1 VALRYGKRLRMAY
14 AGSEAV
20 ATDLCEKL
28 AHALPGSVKVEERY
42 VEGRLRY
49 RCIWQGL
56 EEWVS
61 WLEHPDEGQ
70 VEKAAGIVAE
80 RLHRRG
86 RGHFMVA
93 VGD

>member
-1 VALRYGKRLRMAY
+1 
-14 AGSEAV
+14 
-20 ATDLCEKL
+20 
-28 AHALPGSVKVEERY
+28 